1 MADLT
6 VGQPAV
12 DVLPLEE
19 LAEAARAA
27 LPGNPKALLY
37 SQTEGAAELIDVVRA
52 KLRHYEGLDLGR
64 DQIAITS
71 GSSQAI
77 DLVLRTF
84 TELDGPLAMD
94 EVSYGAIPARRLT
107 GRVDHI
113 PFDDHGPQPEAVA
126 RHARALDRPF
136 VFYTMPTFQ
145 NPTGLTVNVARR
157 REVLDVCRAEGVPIL
172 EDDAYYELRYEGER
186 VPSLLELDGGSGL
199 VVRTGTFS
207 KILGAGIRL
216 GWMAS
221 SAPLIDRVLRLKP
234 DSGTS
239 PFASA
244 IAARFMQDHMESQ
257 IARVRAFYRDKRDLI
272 MEALDRHLEDRAAW
286 QTPEG
291 GFFVW
296 ITFDPSRDVAAI
308 VRECAARGVRV
319 RSGADF
325 RVTGIRVTPFG
336 WHSVTLSRRLS
347 SEAWKSWARWWRSN
361 SSPQPSPT
369 RRPLHEWSTPHARA
383 SDPPHPSPLPPG
395 ARGPDLRSRRHGRN
409 LQESLKRR
417 GSRTDGERESREG
430 MTEPE

>member
-1 MADLT
+1 MVTPSRSDGALVADLT

-37 SQTEGAAELIDVVRA
+37 THTEGAAELIDVVRA

-64 DQIAITS
+64 DQIAITN
-71 GSSQAI
+71 GSSQAL

-113 PFDDHGPQPEAVA
+113 PFDDDGPQPEAVA

-145 NPTGLTVNVARR
+145 NPTGLTVGVTRR
-157 REVLDVCRAEGVPIL
+157 RELLDVCRAEGVPIL

-221 SAPLIDRVLRLKP
+221 SAPLINRVLRLKP

-272 MEALDRHLEDRAAW
+272 MEALDRHLEDRATW
-286 QTPEG
+286 RTPEG

-308 VRECAARGVRV
+308 VRECAERGVRV
-319 RSGADF
+319 RSGAEF
-325 RVTGIRVTPFG
+325 RVDGDTRHAIRLAFSHTEPQAIERGVEILGEVVAENP
-336 WHSVTLSRRLS
+336 
-347 SEAWKSWARWWRSN
+347 
-361 SSPQPSPT
+361 SPQPSP
-369 RRPLHEWSTPHARA
+369 S
-383 SDPPHPSPLPPG
+383 
-395 ARGPDLRSRRHGRN
+395 RGEGVGLK
-409 LQESLKRR
+409 ES
-417 GSRTDGERESREG
+417 GSRAEE
-430 MTEPE
+430 